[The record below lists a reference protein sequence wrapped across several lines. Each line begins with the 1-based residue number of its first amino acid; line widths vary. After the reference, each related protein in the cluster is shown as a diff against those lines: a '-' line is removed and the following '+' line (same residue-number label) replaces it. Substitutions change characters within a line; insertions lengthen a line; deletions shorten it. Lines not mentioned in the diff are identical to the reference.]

1 MARVKVTKLTDVNLL
16 RLANSFTS
24 GKESKMSLAKAYAY
38 RHSPIRTQLFAIE
51 MNDIPLFVASQLV
64 RSHVGVQW
72 YQRSKRTDRGGED
85 FSQVCHTHY
94 KIIDAQCDNIED
106 LVEDEIIS
114 NDDSS
119 IKDSLSNLRATAD
132 AIVDLPSRFDRNAPT
147 DLLGVLNAE
156 AIINISHKRFCSKA
170 SHRTRLLWS
179 HVVCEIRNID
189 PDLAN
194 HCVAQCIYCGFC
206 SEPKGCGWIKS
217 PAGIA
222 KRNDYL
228 KLYE

>member
-1 MARVKVTKLTDVNLL
+1 MVQIKVTKLTDVNLL

-38 RHSPIRTQLFAIE
+38 RHSPIRTQMFAIE
-51 MNDIPLFVASQLV
+51 LTDIPLFVASQLV

-85 FSQVCHTHY
+85 FRIECYDFGQTLDTLAEY
-94 KIIDAQCDNIED
+94 IDADMPQDKVNGIITA
-106 LVEDEIIS
+106 LDEMETEVKS
-114 NDDSS
+114 WAN
-119 IKDSLSNLRATAD
+119 K
-132 AIVDLPSRFDRNAPT
+132 FDRYAPT

-156 AIINISHKRFCSKA
+156 AIINMSHKRLCTKA
-170 SHRTRLLWS
+170 SLDTRAIWAQ
-179 HVVCEIRNID
+179 VVNAIRDID

-194 HCVAQCIYCGFC
+194 HCVPQCVYCGFC

-217 PAGIA
+217 QKGMAM
-222 KRNDYL
+222 RNDYL
-228 KLYE
+228 KLFE